1 MQHTV
6 LIALGTNQ
14 DDRLQNLQTALEKL
28 RSFIDIQRRSSI
40 YETEPWGYSEQPPF
54 LNQVILGTSELGA
67 EALLGALK
75 DIEADMGRR
84 PTFRYGPRLI
94 DLDLLFYDDL
104 VWHTGDLIIP
114 HPRLQERPFVLVPLA
129 EIAPEWEHP
138 VLRLTVAEMAEAAGA
153 GGVRLL
159 STG

>member
-1 MQHTV
+1 MKHTV
-6 LIALGTNQ
+6 LIALGTNL